1 MLVRGRGVPEV
12 REDAPCALGVPP
24 APIRELAVALRH
36 IDLLERT
43 RRAAAFDD
51 LTGLASRQ
59 HFMHELARETER
71 VRRQAAARA
80 VGDSDDD
87 ADDGDWSMDVSEKA
101 VKEREAAAAA
111 SFEKIEAAS
120 KVEDLDEFELEKR
133 EIGLAV
139 KGAWD
144 LDDEVSAKVKALMG
158 VAREH
163 SLQCDDLMGFIFE
176 FCIDE
181 DAIKQ
186 LSANKVLLYKMPNN
200 PFSHM
205 WRSHFSHMSTNNVFL
220 LF

>member
-1 MLVRGRGVPEV
+1 MIPPVH
-12 REDAPCALGVPP
+12 APSPLSIQIA
-24 APIRELAVALRH
+24 ELAYRGDAAK
-36 IDLLERT
+36 
-43 RRAAAFDD
+43 AAAA
-51 LTGLASRQ
+51 L
-59 HFMHELARETER
+59 
-71 VRRQAAARA
+71 A

-205 WRSHFSHMSTNNVFL
+205 WRPHFSHMSTNNVFL